1 VVVVQRCCSG
11 LRPPS
16 LLLVCD
22 PAEFPLATVGKLYKR
37 IRGGQLAT
45 AGHSLAHQ
53 LASLGNSGAGASLPV
68 SLPCPAVTQ
77 RPAAGRQHPAAVD

>member
-1 VVVVQRCCSG
+1 MVVVQRCCSG

-16 LLLVCD
+16 LPLVCD

-45 AGHSLAHQ
+45 AGHSLAT
-53 LASLGNSGAGASLPV
+53 LGNSGAGASLPV
-68 SLPCPAVTQ
+68 PLPCPAVTQ